1 MLLIAATALA
11 AHESWREK
19 IALASKYG
27 AHWGLSSGRVCV
39 LILGMTRNRM
49 MIATLLAAGTLLA
62 GTVVAQQ
69 TPAKATPAGTAK
81 PAGSAA
87 KTAASAPLT
96 LTTEKQKVS
105 YAIGADIGEGIAKSL
120 ERNDIQVDSTIL
132 IRAFKDA
139 FNGGKLQMTDDEI
152 KTVLTQVQKDARTKQ
167 EAKAKT
173 VADDNKKEGEAF
185 LAANKSKEG
194 VVTLPD
200 GLQYKVIKQGDGPKP
215 TASDSVECNY
225 RGTLISGKE
234 FDSSYKRGQ
243 PATFGVGQVIKG
255 WTEILQLMP
264 VGSKYQVFVP
274 SDLAYGP
281 RAPGADIGPNST
293 LIFEVELLSIK
304 SKAAEA
310 PAPAEPAKPET
321 ATPATK

>member
-1 MLLIAATALA
+1 MVCL
-11 AHESWREK
+11 
-19 IALASKYG
+19 
-27 AHWGLSSGRVCV
+27 GLSSARLCV
-39 LILGMTRNRM
+39 LILGMTRNRIT
-49 MIATLLAAGTLLA
+49 IATLLTAGTLLA
-62 GTVVAQQ
+62 GTAMAQQ
-69 TPAKATPAGTAK
+69 APAKAVPAGTAK
-81 PAGSAA
+81 TTA
-87 KTAASAPLT
+87 KTAAPAPLT
-96 LTTEKQKVS
+96 LTTDKQKAS
-105 YAIGADIGEGIAKSL
+105 YAIGADIGGGIAKSL
-120 ERNDIQVDSTIL
+120 ERNDIQVDSAIL

-139 FNGGKLQMTDDEI
+139 FSGAKLQMADDEI
-152 KTVLTQVQKDARTKQ
+152 KAVLTKVQKDSRAAQ

-173 VADDNKKEGEAF
+173 AGDDNKKQGNAF

-215 TASDSVECNY
+215 TPTDSVECNY
-225 RGTLISGKE
+225 RGTLIDGKE

-281 RAPGADIGPNST
+281 RAAGADIGPNAT
-293 LIFEVELLSIK
+293 LIFEIELLSIK

-321 ATPATK
+321 AAPATK